1 MVCVW
6 LKRCWAAL
14 AFSWPHRDLRFS
26 PILAALLGC
35 RVLMP
40 AELDLVL
47 HCVGLTH
54 RTEIKAN
61 PVVWVCRELPGV
73 QSSS

>member
-47 HCVGLTH
+47 HCWSDTQD
-54 RTEIKAN
+54 RN
-61 PVVWVCRELPGV
+61 
-73 QSSS
+73 